1 MKPAIR
7 LALVGAPVIVVLS
20 LVFGAGGGDDLPSD
34 TGQPTSADASQQAA
48 ESAADVRADE
58 DAEIAKLPAGLADPA
73 AKEIASELVSS
84 ADSSTLDWRSRYGAI
99 EDTGD
104 GSGYTA
110 GIVGFCS
117 GTSDMLDL
125 VQRYTADH
133 PDNPL
138 APYLP
143 ALREVNG
150 TASHEGLDPGF
161 TDAWRQAAQEEA
173 FRTAQ
178 EETRDRL
185 YFEPAVRQAKLDGLG
200 PLGQYIYYD
209 AMVLH
214 GPDTD
219 AAGFYGIRKAAL
231 AEADTVTEGGDEEEY
246 LDIFL
251 DAGRKAILAKP
262 TERDT
267 TRIDTMQEAFL
278 DAGNFGLTTPLE
290 WRVYGKTFRIPAA

>member
-7 LALVGAPVIVVLS
+7 LAVIGVPVIIVLS
-20 LVFGAGGGDDLPSD
+20 LVFGGSDGDELPSD
-34 TGQPTSADASQQAA
+34 TGQPSAAA
-48 ESAADVRADE
+48 EKESAADVRAEE
-58 DAEIAKLPAGLADPA
+58 DAEIAEQPPGLADPA
-73 AKEIASELVSS
+73 MKEIVSELVSS

-125 VQRYTADH
+125 VQHYTAQH

-138 APYLP
+138 APFLP
-143 ALREVNG
+143 ALRKVNG

-161 TDAWRQAAQEEA
+161 TDAWRLAAKDQA
-173 FRTAQ
+173 FRAAQ

-185 YFEPAVRQAKLDGLG
+185 YYEPAVRQAKLDGLG

-219 AAGFYGIRKAAL
+219 ATGFYGIRDAAL
-231 AEADTVTEGGDEEEY
+231 AEADTVAEGGDEEDY

-262 TERDT
+262 TERNT
-267 TRIDTMQEAFL
+267 TRIDTMQRVFL
-278 DAGNFGLTTPLE
+278 DAGNFELATPLE
-290 WRVYGKTFRIPAA
+290 WQVYGKTFRIPAA

>member
-7 LALVGAPVIVVLS
+7 LAVIGVPVIIVLS
-20 LVFGAGGGDDLPSD
+20 LVFGGSGDELPSD
-34 TGQPTSADASQQAA
+34 TGQPSASNEKQ
-48 ESAADVRADE
+48 SAADLRAEE
-58 DAEIAKLPAGLADPA
+58 DAEIAEQPPGLADPA
-73 AKEIASELVSS
+73 MKEIASELVSS
-84 ADSSTLDWRSRYGAI
+84 ANSATLDWQSRYGAI

-104 GSGYTA
+104 GLGYTA

-125 VQRYTADH
+125 VERYTAGH

-138 APYLP
+138 APFLP
-143 ALREVNG
+143 ALRKVNG
-150 TASHEGLDPGF
+150 SGSHEGLDPGF
-161 TDAWRQAAQEEA
+161 TDAWKLASEDQT
-173 FRTAQ
+173 FRAAQ

-214 GPDTD
+214 GPDTSKT
-219 AAGFYGIRKAAL
+219 GFYGIREAAL
-231 AEADTVTEGGDEEEY
+231 SDADTVAEGGDEEEY

-251 DAGRKAILAKP
+251 DASRKAILAKR
-262 TERDT
+262 TGRDT
-267 TRIDTMQEAFL
+267 SRIDDMQMRFL
-278 DAGNFGLTTPLE
+278 DEGNFELTAPLE
-290 WRVYGKTFRIPAA
+290 WRMYGKTFRIPAA